1 MASEQQVAEVLV
13 GLIGKVR
20 RPEQFPAK
28 HRAASELV
36 ATNPFAFALAVSLQR
51 GISAEVIWTFPYDLR
66 AALGHLD
73 PVQIAAMSLDDL
85 DRVIRRLPS
94 KPRYVNDAPRTV
106 KELSRLVIDRYGG
119 DASRIWTDRSAGEV
133 KAAFRSLYGVGQ
145 GIADLAVLLLEDR
158 YGLRFSDSDH
168 RGVDIKA
175 DTHTRR
181 VLHRLGVAAD
191 DSPRE
196 AIAAARRLHPSY
208 PGDLDAP
215 LVTIGRTWCHPRQ
228 PECAAC
234 SLVGVCAYA
243 AV

>member
-1 MASEQQVAEVLV
+1 
-13 GLIGKVR
+13 LIDNVR

-73 PVQIAAMSLDDL
+73 PARIAAMSLDNL
-85 DRVIRRLPS
+85 DRVIRGLPNR
-94 KPRYVNDAPRTV
+94 PRYVNDAPRTAR
-106 KELSRLVIDRYGG
+106 ELSRLVVEEYGG
-119 DASRIWTDRSAGEV
+119 DASRIWTDRSAADV

-168 RGVDIKA
+168 RDTDIKP
-175 DTHTRR
+175 DMHTRR

-191 DSPRE
+191 ASPDE
-196 AIAAARRLHPSY
+196 ALAAARRLHPSF

-215 LVTIGRTWCHPRQ
+215 LVTNGAPPQTWIIQ
-228 PECAAC
+228 
-234 SLVGVCAYA
+234 YA
-243 AV
+243 QLRNFGARCTTA